1 MATEINV
8 TYPRD
13 PFSLQL
19 IVMRKK
25 GLLQKEFAKDGI
37 KVKFHDIT
45 NGLKQAKA
53 AAAGKIDICGS
64 INTSSIIVA
73 AGQGIKLNI
82 IRAVCNSTDTWGL
95 MTTNPNIKSVKD
107 LKRKTIASVKGGN
120 FQQFV
125 LGALAKNNMTVKD
138 VNYIPMS
145 NAKTYDALLAGK
157 VDAGVLST
165 NKMLDAKKRG
175 GRVLITASEL
185 MRANLVAAAT
195 ESFAKE
201 HPDWVGKYVKVQNE
215 AMEFIKNHKHEALQL
230 AAEDLGISYQDAE
243 WLYNNTK
250 LINTLSKD
258 DIMSLKDDIDFLFE
272 QKIIPKR
279 VDILSQGA
287 AIDII
292 FEDFVRDQISICAV
306 SSRNILEAFHCS
318 RAKRL
323 RHN

>member
-1 MATEINV
+1 MRVLFCILSLCLTLNLLATEINV
-8 TYPRD
+8 TYPKD

-53 AAAGKIDICGS
+53 AATGKIDICGS

-107 LKRKTIASVKGGN
+107 LKGKTIASVKGGN

-306 SSRNILEAFHCS
+306 SS
-318 RAKRL
+318 
-323 RHN
+323 